1 MNKIKNFILC
11 FLEDDCKYSSKK
23 LLSYI
28 FSAVVIY
35 LVLFTTKDYYDIL
48 VFIAA
53 LLGLRTWERRGLMT
67 KAPDT
72 DDVNKQ

>member
-1 MNKIKNFILC
+1 
-11 FLEDDCKYSSKK
+11 
-23 LLSYI
+23 
-28 FSAVVIY
+28 
-35 LVLFTTKDYYDIL
+35 